1 MKRLRQLI
9 RNFFGFSRMET
20 NAFLLFIPL
29 ISIILFSEPV
39 YRMTQSDDQDY
50 FANISKT
57 DSLFA
62 LFPVGELELPARKVK
77 DTTLLHAFDP
87 NTLPEN
93 ELVALGLPKGL
104 AGRIVRYREKGG
116 KFRRKEDML

>member
-39 YRMTQSDDQDY
+39 YRMAQSEDQDY

-62 LFPVGELELPARKVK
+62 LFQVGELELPARM
-77 DTTLLHAFDP
+77 
-87 NTLPEN
+87 
-93 ELVALGLPKGL
+93 GCLPKW
-104 AGRIVRYREKGG
+104 I
-116 KFRRKEDML
+116 